1 MTFDLSRYAPPG
13 WDLRREKQIFGYG
26 MILAAFAGLVVFLA
40 RFCDAL
46 DRLYWTQRVDGEWER
61 TLRPGAVMADYKEVL
76 GGALLGFGILAL
88 CLAAFIPLHYAYH
101 HQGSKSIYLMRRL
114 PDRWERH
121 RRCWTLPLLGIAA
134 CLLAAFLLLAACYAI
149 YMLAT
154 PEECLTVGQWQ
165 KIWR

>member
-1 MTFDLSRYAPPG
+1 MKLDLSRFAPPG
-13 WDLRREKQIFGYG
+13 WDLRREKQLFEFG
-26 MILAAFAGLVVFLA
+26 MILSAFASLVVFLA
-40 RFCDAL
+40 RFYDAL
-46 DRLYWTQRVDGEWER
+46 DQLYQTQWVNGMRER
-61 TLRPGAVMADYKEVL
+61 TLRPGTVMADYKQVL

-88 CLAAFIPLHYAYH
+88 CLAALIPLHYAYH

-114 PDRWERH
+114 SDRWERH
-121 RRCWTLPLLGIAA
+121 RRCWTLPLLALAA
-134 CLLAAFLLLAACYAI
+134 CLLAAFLLLAAYYAI